1 MFDLASKYSFSL
13 DKNREKAI
21 KCLLLLYYLE
31 SYVNGA
37 IIEMRRLNRTRQV
50 IKKGI
55 QKSLETRGRRKN
67 FHLTYLA
74 KDTHFYFICI
84 DKVYKLLSSLSD
96 ELNDSDIKNLETKLN
111 SIFDIKTVRGHL
123 EHIEQRCLG
132 RFPREDKSTIAKND
146 LGNFIGE
153 DFSFGGKKF
162 PSGVGSVNELK
173 KIYTD
178 LLEILESKYASQ
190 DPSFVWRQQSEE
202 RYKQIMQKLKKMGL
216 FQS

>member
-13 DKNREKAI
+13 DKDRKKAI
-21 KCLLLLYYLE
+21 KCLLLLYCLE

-37 IIEMRRLNRTRQV
+37 IIEMKRLNRTRQV
-50 IKKGI
+50 IKNDI
-55 QKSLETRGRRKN
+55 QKSLKTGGRRKN

-74 KDTHFYFICI
+74 NDTHFYFICI
-84 DKVYKLLSSLSD
+84 DKVYKLLSSLSA
-96 ELNDSDIKNLETKLN
+96 ELNDSDIKNLEAKLN
-111 SIFDIKTVRGHL
+111 SIFDIQTVRDHL

-132 RFPREDKSTIAKND
+132 RFPREDRSKIAKND

-162 PSGVGSVNELK
+162 PSGMGSVDELK
-173 KIYTD
+173 KIYTA
-178 LLEILESKYASQ
+178 LLEILERKYASQ

-202 RYKQIMQKLKKMGL
+202 RYKQIMRKLKKMGL